1 MTPVGNPADKNN
13 SGHIPMQRSFGFWR
27 SWALVVGSMIGNG
40 IFLLPAVLAPYGSLS
55 VLGWLFSGIGTLLI
69 AFMLG
74 TLAKRNPKLGGP
86 YAYTHMAFGD
96 LPSFFVGW
104 GHWVSY
110 CSATAVGGIAFVAY
124 LGFFIPQLVETPA
137 MGAIIALAVIWIVTA
152 LNISGTKSAGIF
164 QLITTVLKL
173 LPLFL
178 IAGGGVLLG
187 DVGGIPASNPHNES
201 PVILMSGLVILTMWA
216 FVGVENVT
224 IAADEVIEPEKTI
237 PRALLVG
244 TLTAVAFYITAT
256 LGVMALV
263 PQAELAQ
270 SSSPFAD
277 AAVVLFGNWGGALVA
292 GGAIVSIVGALNG
305 NVLTSGMLPRAI
317 ALDKLFPMR
326 FANLNKAGSPVFSLV
341 VAAAIASLLIVMNYT
356 KGLLA
361 AFEMLIILS
370 TLTTLL
376 PYAASALSEFVL
388 QKRDAAQGKGVSY
401 KTLIIA
407 LGALLFSLF
416 AIVGSGLDV
425 AAYGLVLLAAGYP
438 IYRLQK
444 RKAVS

>member
-1 MTPVGNPADKNN
+1 
-13 SGHIPMQRSFGFWR
+13 MQRSFGFWR

-55 VLGWLFSGIGTLLI
+55 VLGWVFSGVGTLLI

-74 TLAKRNPKLGGP
+74 ALARRNPRLGGP

-104 GHWVSY
+104 GHWISY

-124 LGFFIPQLVETPA
+124 LGFFVPQLVQAPA
-137 MGAIIALAVIWIVTA
+137 AGAIAALAIIWIVTA
-152 LNISGTKSAGIF
+152 LNISSTKSAGIF

-173 LPLFL
+173 VPLFL

-187 DVGGIPASNPHNES
+187 DVSAIPASNPHNES
-201 PVILMSGLVILTMWA
+201 PVLLISGLVILTMWA

-237 PRALLVG
+237 PRALFIG

-256 LGVMALV
+256 MGVMALI

-292 GGAIVSIVGALNG
+292 VGAIVSIVGALNG

-317 ALDKLFPMR
+317 AMDKLFPMR
-326 FANLNKAGSPVFSLV
+326 FANLNKAGSPAFSLV
-341 VAAAIASLLIVMNYT
+341 VAACIGSILIVMNYT

-361 AFEMLIILS
+361 AFEMLIMLS

-376 PYAASALSEFVL
+376 PYSASALSEFIL
-388 QKRDAAQGKGVSY
+388 QKRDAAAGGRVNY
-401 KTLIIA
+401 KAVAIA
-407 LGALLFSLF
+407 LGALMFSVF
-416 AIVGSGLDV
+416 AIVGSGLEV

-444 RKAVS
+444 KGLSQPVR

>member
-1 MTPVGNPADKNN
+1 
-13 SGHIPMQRSFGFWR
+13 MQKRSFGFWR

-55 VLGWLFSGIGTLLI
+55 VIGWIFAGLGTLLI

-74 TLAKRNPKLGGP
+74 AFAKRNPKLGGP

-104 GHWVSY
+104 GYWISY

-124 LGFFIPQLVETPA
+124 LSFFLPQLTATPA
-137 MGAIIALAVIWIVTA
+137 LGAITALATIWIITA
-152 LNISGTKSAGIF
+152 LNVSSTKSAGIF

-178 IAGGGVLLG
+178 IAGGGVLMG
-187 DVGGIPASNPHNES
+187 DVGEIPASNPKNES
-201 PVILMSGLVILTMWA
+201 PLMLISGMVILTMWA

-224 IAADEVIEPEKTI
+224 IVADEVIEPEKTI
-237 PRALLVG
+237 PHALIVG
-244 TLTAVAFYITAT
+244 TLTVVAFYITAT
-256 LGVMALV
+256 LGVMALI

-277 AAVVLFGNWGGALVA
+277 AALVLFGSWGAGFVA
-292 GGAIVSIVGALNG
+292 IGAIISIIGALNG
-305 NVLTSGMLPRAI
+305 NVLATGMLSRAI
-317 ALDKLFPMR
+317 AVDKLFPQR
-326 FANLNKAGSPVFSLV
+326 FAKLNPAGSPAFSLI
-341 VAAAIASLLIVMNYT
+341 VAACVASALIVMNYT

-361 AFEMLIILS
+361 AFETLILLS

-376 PYAASALSEFVL
+376 PYSASALSELVL
-388 QKRDAAQGKGVSY
+388 QRRGADGGIPKDGKSM
-401 KTLIIA
+401 LIA
-407 LGALLFSLF
+407 FGALAFSIF
-416 AIVGSGLDV
+416 AILGSGLEV
-425 AAYGLVLLAAGYP
+425 AAYGIILLVVGYP
-438 IYRLQK
+438 VYHLQK
-444 RKAVS
+444 TGAR

>member
-1 MTPVGNPADKNN
+1 
-13 SGHIPMQRSFGFWR
+13 MQRSFGFWR

-40 IFLLPAVLAPYGSLS
+40 IFLLPALLAPYGSLS
-55 VLGWLFSGIGTLLI
+55 VLGWVCSGVGTLLL

-74 TLAKRNPKLGGP
+74 SLARRSPKLGGP
-86 YAYTHMAFGD
+86 YAYTYMAFGE

-104 GHWVSY
+104 GHWISY
-110 CSATAVGGIAFVAY
+110 CTATAVGGIAFVAY
-124 LGFFIPQLVETPA
+124 LGFFVPQLVETPA
-137 MGAIIALAVIWIVTA
+137 AGAIAALAIIWIVTA
-152 LNISGTKSAGIF
+152 LNISSTKSAGIF

-187 DVGGIPASNPHNES
+187 DVSGIPATNPHSES
-201 PVILMSGLVILTMWA
+201 PLLLISGLVILTMWA

-224 IAADEVIEPEKTI
+224 IAADEVIEPQKTI

-244 TLTAVAFYITAT
+244 TITAVVFYITAT
-256 LGVMALV
+256 LGVMALI

-277 AAVVLFGNWGGALVA
+277 AAVALFGSWGGSLVA
-292 GGAIVSIVGALNG
+292 LGAIVSIVGALNG

-317 ALDKLFPMR
+317 ALDKLFPLR
-326 FANLNKAGSPVFSLV
+326 FAALNKAGAPAFSLV
-341 VAAAIASLLIVMNYT
+341 VAASIASILIVLNYT
-356 KGLLA
+356 RGLLA
-361 AFEMLIILS
+361 AFEMLILLS

-388 QKRDAAQGKGVSY
+388 QKRDVQAGAVANY
-401 KTLIIA
+401 KTLAIA

-416 AIVGSGLDV
+416 AIIGSGLEV
-425 AAYGLVLLAAGYP
+425 AAYGLILLAAGYP
-438 IYRLQK
+438 VYRLQK
-444 RKAVS
+444 NRQV

>member
-1 MTPVGNPADKNN
+1 
-13 SGHIPMQRSFGFWR
+13 MQRSFGFWR

-55 VLGWLFSGIGTLLI
+55 ILGWAFSGVGTLLI

-74 TLAKRNPKLGGP
+74 TLARRNPSLGGP

-104 GHWVSY
+104 GHWISY

-124 LGFFIPQLVETPA
+124 LGFFVPALVDTPA
-137 MGAIIALAVIWIVTA
+137 AGAITALAIIWIVTA
-152 LNISGTKSAGIF
+152 LNISSTKSAGIF

-178 IAGGGVLLG
+178 IAGGGVLIG
-187 DVGGIPASNPHNES
+187 DVTAIPASNPDNES
-201 PVILMSGLVILTMWA
+201 PVLLISGLVILTMWA

-244 TLTAVAFYITAT
+244 TMTAVAFYIIAT
-256 LGVMALV
+256 LGVMALI

-277 AAVVLFGNWGGALVA
+277 AAVVLFGGWGGALVA
-292 GGAIVSIVGALNG
+292 VGAIVSIVGALNG

-326 FANLNKAGSPVFSLV
+326 FAGLNKAGSPAFSLV
-341 VAAAIASLLIVMNYT
+341 VAAAIASILIVMNYT

-361 AFEMLIILS
+361 AFEMLIVLS

-388 QKRDAAQGKGVSY
+388 QKRDAQTGGAVSVR
-401 KTLIIA
+401 TCAIA
-407 LGALLFSLF
+407 FGALAFSIF
-416 AIVGSGLDV
+416 AILGSGLEV
-425 AAYGLVLLAAGYP
+425 AAYGLILLGAGYP

-444 RKAVS
+444 NKVT

>member
-1 MTPVGNPADKNN
+1 
-13 SGHIPMQRSFGFWR
+13 MQRSFGFWR

-55 VLGWLFSGIGTLLI
+55 VLGWVFAGMGTLLI

-104 GHWVSY
+104 GHWMSY

-124 LGFFIPQLVETPA
+124 LGFFLPQLTDNPA
-137 MGAIIALAVIWIVTA
+137 LGAITSLALIWIVTA
-152 LNISGTKSAGIF
+152 LNISSTKSAGIF
-164 QLITTVLKL
+164 QLITTILKL

-178 IAGGGVLLG
+178 IAGGGVLMG
-187 DVGGIPASNPHNES
+187 DVSGIPASNPNNES
-201 PVILMSGLVILTMWA
+201 PVLLISGLVILTMWA

-224 IAADEVIEPEKTI
+224 IAADEVIDPHKTI
-237 PRALLVG
+237 PRALILG
-244 TLTAVAFYITAT
+244 TLTAVVFYIVAT

-277 AAVVLFGNWGGALVA
+277 AAVVLFGAWGGALVA
-292 GGAIVSIVGALNG
+292 LGAIVSIVGALNG
-305 NVLTSGMLPRAI
+305 NVLATGMLSRAI
-317 ALDKLFPMR
+317 AVDKLFPAR
-326 FANLNKAGSPVFSLV
+326 FATLNASGSPAFSLT
-341 VAAAIASLLIVMNYT
+341 VASGIASILIVMNYT

-361 AFEMLIILS
+361 AFELLIVLS

-376 PYAASALSEFVL
+376 PYAASALSEIVL
-388 QKRDAAQGKGVSY
+388 QRRDMAFKGAINYRTIAV
-401 KTLIIA
+401 A
-407 LGALLFSLF
+407 LGALAFSIF
-416 AIVGSGLDV
+416 AIVGSGLEV
-425 AAYGLVLLAAGYP
+425 AAYGLVLLAAGFP
-438 IYRLQK
+438 IYLWQK
-444 RKAVS
+444 RSGQRV

>member
-1 MTPVGNPADKNN
+1 
-13 SGHIPMQRSFGFWR
+13 MQRSFGFWR

-40 IFLLPAVLAPYGSLS
+40 ILMLPAVLAPYGSLS
-55 VLGWLFSGIGTLLI
+55 VLGWVCSGAGTVLI

-74 TLAKRNPKLGGP
+74 NLAKRNPRLGGP

-104 GHWVSY
+104 GHWISY
-110 CSATAVGGIAFVAY
+110 CSATAVGGIALVAY
-124 LGFFIPQLVETPA
+124 LGFFIPQLIDTPA
-137 MGAIIALAVIWIVTA
+137 MGAMTALAIIWIITA
-152 LNISGTKSAGIF
+152 LNITSVKSAGIF

-173 LPLFL
+173 VPLFL

-187 DVGGIPASNPHNES
+187 DVGSIPATNPHNES
-201 PVILMSGLVILTMWA
+201 PLLLIAGLVILTMWA

-244 TLTAVAFYITAT
+244 TITAVGFYITAT
-256 LGVMALV
+256 LGVMALI
-263 PQAELAQ
+263 PQADLAQ

-277 AAVVLFGNWGGALVA
+277 AAVILFGGWGGSLVA
-292 GGAIVSIVGALNG
+292 LGAIVSIVGALNG

-317 ALDKLFPMR
+317 ALDKLFPLR
-326 FANLNKAGSPVFSLV
+326 FSNLNKAGSPAFSLI
-341 VAAAIASLLIVMNYT
+341 VAACIASILIVMNYT
-356 KGLLA
+356 RGLLA
-361 AFEMLIILS
+361 AFEMLIVLS

-376 PYAASALSEFVL
+376 PYSASALSEFAL
-388 QKRDAAQGKGVSY
+388 QKRDMEAGASVNYGAV
-401 KTLIIA
+401 LIA
-407 LGALLFSLF
+407 LGALIFSLF
-416 AIVGSGLDV
+416 AILGSGLEV

-444 RKAVS
+444 KRCVI

>member
-1 MTPVGNPADKNN
+1 
-13 SGHIPMQRSFGFWR
+13 MQRSFGFWR

-40 IFLLPAVLAPYGSLS
+40 IFMLPAVLAPYGSLS
-55 VLGWLFSGIGTLLI
+55 VLGWVFSGIGTLLI

-74 TLAKRNPKLGGP
+74 TLAKRSPRLGGP

-104 GHWVSY
+104 GHWISY

-124 LGFFIPQLVETPA
+124 LGFFMPQLVDTPA
-137 MGAIIALAVIWIVTA
+137 LGAITALAIIWIVTA
-152 LNISGTKSAGIF
+152 LNVSSTKSAGVF

-187 DVGGIPASNPHNES
+187 DVNSIPATNPHNES
-201 PVILMSGLVILTMWA
+201 PVLLISGMVILTMWA

-244 TLTAVAFYITAT
+244 TMTAVAFYIIAT
-256 LGVMALV
+256 LGVMALI

-277 AAVVLFGNWGGALVA
+277 AATVIFGGWGGGLVA
-292 GGAIVSIVGALNG
+292 LGAIISIVGALNG

-317 ALDKLFPMR
+317 ALDKLFPIR
-326 FANLNKAGSPVFSLV
+326 FANLNEAGSPAFSLI
-341 VAAAIASLLIVMNYT
+341 VAAVIASILILMNYT

-361 AFEMLIILS
+361 AFEMLILLS

-376 PYAASALSEFVL
+376 PYSASALSEFVL
-388 QKRDAAQGKGVSY
+388 QKRDARAGGTFNY
-401 KTLIIA
+401 KTAAIA
-407 LGALLFSLF
+407 FGALAFSVF
-416 AIVGSGLDV
+416 AIIGSGLEV
-425 AAYGLVLLAAGYP
+425 AAYGIVLLAVGYP
-438 IYRLQK
+438 IYYVQK
-444 RKAVS
+444 SK

>member
-1 MTPVGNPADKNN
+1 
-13 SGHIPMQRSFGFWR
+13 
-27 SWALVVGSMIGNG
+27 MIGNG

-55 VLGWLFSGIGTLLI
+55 TVGWVFSGLGTLLI

-74 TLAKRNPKLGGP
+74 NLATRNPKLGGP

-96 LPSFFVGW
+96 LPSFFIGW
-104 GHWVSY
+104 GHWISY
-110 CSATAVGGIAFVAY
+110 CSATAVGGIAAVAY
-124 LGFFIPQLVETPA
+124 LSFFIPQLMDTPVY
-137 MGAIIALAVIWIVTA
+137 GALTSLALIWIVTA
-152 LNISGTKSAGIF
+152 LNIYSTKSAGIF

-187 DVGGIPASNPHNES
+187 DVTSIPASNSQNES
-201 PVILMSGLVILTMWA
+201 MPLLLSGLVILTMWS

-224 IAADEVIEPEKTI
+224 IAADEVIEPKKTI
-237 PRALLVG
+237 PRALIAG

-256 LGVMALV
+256 LGVMALI

-270 SSSPFAD
+270 STSPFAD
-277 AAVVLFGNWGGALVA
+277 AATVMIGAWGGALVA
-292 GGAIVSIVGALNG
+292 LGAIVSIVGALNG
-305 NVLTSGMLPRAI
+305 NVLASGMLSRAI
-317 ALDKLFPMR
+317 AVDKLFPAR
-326 FANLNKAGSPVFSLV
+326 FASVTEAGSPAFSLT
-341 VAAAIASLLIVMNYT
+341 VAACIASVLIGMNYT

-376 PYAASALSEFVL
+376 PYAASALAEFAL
-388 QKRDAAQGKGVSY
+388 QRRDVNAGGGANVRQ
-401 KTLIIA
+401 LIIA
-407 LGALLFSLF
+407 LGALAFSIF
-416 AIVGSGLDV
+416 AIVGSGLLI
-425 AAYGLVLLAAGYP
+425 ASYGLILLAAGYP

-444 RKAVS
+444 KSQTRA